1 MRFRS
6 FLFAVFA
13 DFFQCIFFACFA
25 EFKLHLI
32 FLLAFFAYFSFKEN
46 SHCSCLTL
54 FSISLKVAFIFA
66 FASLKSFAMMDTTNL
81 DAARYFIFPLF
92 VAISTILFIL
102 FIPSE

>member
-1 MRFRS
+1 MRLRS

-32 FLLAFFAYFSFKEN
+32 FLPAFFAYFSFTEN

-54 FSISLKVAFIFA
+54 FSISLKAAFIFA
-66 FASLKSFAMMDTTNL
+66 FASLKSFAVTEKTNL
-81 DAARYFIFPLF
+81 DAARYFISPLF
-92 VAISTILFIL
+92 TAISRTLFIL